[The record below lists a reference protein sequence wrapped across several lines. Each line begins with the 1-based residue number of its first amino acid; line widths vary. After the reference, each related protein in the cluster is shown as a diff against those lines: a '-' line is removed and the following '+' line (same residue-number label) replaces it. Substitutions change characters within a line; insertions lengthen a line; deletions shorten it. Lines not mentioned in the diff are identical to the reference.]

1 MREFAVQASD
11 VYALAVSLNEAAT
24 GTVPFSDC
32 SKDNPACH
40 TVLDAGYGHQ
50 ELMAAVVAE
59 QLRPCLPAACPLAWA
74 RLMAACWHERPD
86 ARPSCAQLL
95 EGLAELH
102 AEESLAALEG
112 PLPIAQLLH
121 TPQAAASYAAAAASA
136 PEADGEPAEDMPPAA
151 RAPAQRPD
159 WQARVEAA
167 RGYRPHVAAGAYAD
181 SGLRGTDKMEDRHI
195 VACPLAGTHGANL
208 LAVCDGHRGA
218 RAAEFVAAQLP
229 QLLRRCWSQCL
240 HADGAQDGV
249 VAPEG
254 DSLQHSEQHA
264 APEAE
269 RVLAAALTC
278 CEARFA
284 EREESAWA
292 ARVQRMGTAAAG
304 ARTWPG
310 SAVAAAVQLGG
321 VLAWAHVG
329 DCRAVLC
336 HAGRALQLTCDH
348 VLSNAKERDAIESR
362 GGVVQEA
369 YDGSLRV
376 GAAQLAVSR
385 SIGDLDAKVCGAAGG
400 MSAVAE
406 SGSHVLTSQDE
417 FVLVASDGLW
427 DVVSNE
433 DAVALVHD
441 TVKNPSMAAKRLVVE
456 ALARGSG
463 DNVTAVVC
471 FLQASEVLE
480 SVYKG
485 GVQKYAPADT
495 HHGSRAAVLARLA
508 SQRADDELTERL

>member
-1 MREFAVQASD
+1 M
-11 VYALAVSLNEAAT
+11 YALAVSLNEVAT

-59 QLRPCLPAACPLAWA
+59 QLRPCLPAACPPAWA

-95 EGLAELH
+95 EGLAELR
-102 AEESLAALEG
+102 AEEDVASLEG
-112 PLPIAQLLH
+112 PLPIAQLLR
-121 TPQAAASYAAAAASA
+121 TPQAAASDAAAAASA
-136 PEADGEPAEDMPPAA
+136 PEADGDPAEHVPPAA
-151 RAPAQRPD
+151 RLPAQRPE

-167 RGYRPHVAAGAYAD
+167 SGYRPHVAAGAYAD
-181 SGLRGTDKMEDRHI
+181 AGLRGADKMEDRHI

-208 LAVCDGHRGA
+208 VAVCDGHRGA

-229 QLLRRCWSQCL
+229 QLLRRCWSQSL
-240 HADGAQDGV
+240 HFEGANIGAAAPGGDNLQD
-249 VAPEG
+249 
-254 DSLQHSEQHA
+254 SERHA

-269 RVLAAALTC
+269 RVLVAALTC
-278 CEARFA
+278 CEASFA
-284 EREESAWA
+284 AQEDSAWA
-292 ARVQRMGTAAAG
+292 ARVQRMGIAAAG
-304 ARTWPG
+304 VRTWPG
-310 SAVAAAVQLGG
+310 TAVVAAVQLGG
-321 VLAWAHVG
+321 VLSWAHVG

-336 HAGRALQLTCDH
+336 HAGRAVQLTCDH
-348 VLSNAKERDAIESR
+348 VVSNAKERAAIECR
-362 GGVVQEA
+362 GGVVREA

-400 MSAVAE
+400 MSAAAE
-406 SGSHVLTSQDE
+406 NGSRVLTSQDE

-427 DVVSNE
+427 DVMSNE

-463 DNVTAVVC
+463 DNVTAIVS

-480 SVYKG
+480 NVYKG
-485 GVQKYAPADT
+485 GVQKYAPAAT
-495 HHGSRAAVLARLA
+495 HHGSRAAGACTARVAA
-508 SQRADDELTERL
+508 SRR